1 MTQEADIARIIQ
13 LAIAP
18 VFTIAGIGAVLNVLT
33 QRLSR
38 VVDRARELE
47 VRTEAETD
55 TQERAEHLVH
65 LIDLDRRM
73 LRINLSITL
82 CTLSALLMCLV
93 IMALFTGELIATDL
107 SDLVAVL
114 FIAAMACL
122 IASLSFFLAEISIAL
137 RTLRVSPEFR
147 RNRR

>member
-1 MTQEADIARIIQ
+1 MQQEADIARIIQ

-18 VFTIAGIGAVLNVLT
+18 VFTIAGIGAILNVLT

-38 VVDRARELE
+38 VVDRAREIE

-55 TQERAEHLVH
+55 VQERAEHLVN

-93 IMALFTGELIATDL
+93 IMALFTGELMALDL
-107 SDLVAVL
+107 SDAVAVL
-114 FIAAMACL
+114 FIAAMICL
-122 IASLSFFLAEISIAL
+122 IASLGAFLAEISVAI

-147 RNRR
+147 RLRR